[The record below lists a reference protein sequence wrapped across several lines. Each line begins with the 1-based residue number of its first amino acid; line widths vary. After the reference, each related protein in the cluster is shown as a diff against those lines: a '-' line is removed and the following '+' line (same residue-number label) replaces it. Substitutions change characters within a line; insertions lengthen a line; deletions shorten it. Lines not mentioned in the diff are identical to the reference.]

1 MILSVAKGV
10 EDAGAAKKLCAQ
22 ALSPGAERKQLLDQS
37 SHGAIAEAPGRL
49 AFAAIEGKQKM
60 IYPADLE
67 VSVVQT
73 HGNAGTENRRYGGA
87 LGGNEDLPGMKIK
100 SCPLS

>member
-1 MILSVAKGV
+1 MILSVEKGV
-10 EDAGAAKKLCAQ
+10 EDAGAAKKLCPQ

-37 SHGAIAEAPGRL
+37 FHGAIAEAPHRL

-67 VSVVQT
+67 VSVV
-73 HGNAGTENRRYGGA
+73 
-87 LGGNEDLPGMKIK
+87 
-100 SCPLS
+100 